1 MATAQEL
8 NHQNDSWKK
17 YELILFR
24 FFFVFILLQI
34 IPLDY
39 KFYQQVFSINW
50 FKITYADLF
59 NLSKYVPLVFEN
71 KESWADWAL
80 FAAIALIATVIW
92 SFSARKKQE
101 YNFLYYILRGLSRY
115 RLAAAVLTYGFLKL
129 FALLAPEPS
138 ISTLNTNYGEFTDW
152 KIFSI
157 TLGGAKP
164 YYQTFLGIVEI
175 LAAILLLNRKTASI
189 GALIIVSFLGNVFLS
204 NLAYGGQ
211 EYIYSLYLIILAL
224 FILTRDVLRLY
235 NLLFLEV
242 PAVPAHYHPV
252 FTQKAAAP
260 LIKVL
265 KYGFIFFFVILL
277 GYKTYTGYAHDQ
289 YQIPNQAGIVN
300 AQGLYNVKVFVL
312 NGDTIPY
319 STTDTSRWKDVAFE
333 KWATLSIRRNQP
345 VKVDYQRSEHFAR
358 NDKDKIY
365 ESAETNGR
373 LYFSYTTA
381 PDSTSLLL
389 ENKNRNY
396 KGQKLVLRY
405 SRPDQSRI
413 VLDGVNENKDTI
425 HVELE
430 KLHKIYLLQQGRGKD
445 LKL

>member
-1 MATAQEL
+1 MATDQEL
-8 NHQNDSWKK
+8 NHQNEPWKK
-17 YELILFR
+17 YQLLLFR
-24 FFFVFILLQI
+24 FFFIFILLQI

-39 KFYQQVFSINW
+39 KFYQQIFSISW

-59 NLSKYVPLVFEN
+59 NLSKYVPIVFDN

-80 FAAIALIATVIW
+80 FAGIAILAAVIW
-92 SFSARKKQE
+92 SFKDAKKQE
-101 YNFLYYILRGLSRY
+101 YNFLYYILRGVSRY

-138 ISTLNTNYGEFTDW
+138 VSTLNTNYGEFTDW

-175 LAAILLLNRKTASI
+175 LSAILLLNRKTASI

-204 NLAYGGQ
+204 NLAYGGE

-224 FILTRDVLRLY
+224 FILSRDVFRLY
-235 NLLFLEV
+235 NLLFLEI
-242 PAVPAHYHPV
+242 PAIPNQYYPV
-252 FTQKAAAP
+252 FTRNAVAP
-260 LIKVL
+260 LLKVL
-265 KYGFIFFFVILL
+265 KYTFFFFFIILL
-277 GYKTYTGYAHDQ
+277 GYKTYKGQADDQ
-289 YQIPNQAGIVN
+289 YQVPNQTGIPNAKGI
-300 AQGLYNVKVFVL
+300 YNVKLFVL

-319 STTDTSRWKDVAFE
+319 STVDTNRWKDVAFE
-333 KWATLSIRRNQP
+333 KWATLSIRRNRP
-345 VKVDYQRSEHFAR
+345 VKVDYQRSEYFAA

-373 LYFSYTTA
+373 LYFSYQTA
-381 PDSTSLLL
+381 PDSTSVLL

-396 KGQKLVLRY
+396 KGQKLALRY
-405 SRPDQSRI
+405 SRPDQSHI
-413 VLDGVNENKDTI
+413 VLDGINENKDTI